1 MVPGQDGVA
10 AVGPGD
16 KDYHGGKW
24 AVYVVESRNGPIP
37 LTSEAAI
44 LQAVQAGDITITRA
58 AAADLKCP
66 IQGR

>member
-1 MVPGQDGVA
+1 
-10 AVGPGD
+10 
-16 KDYHGGKW
+16 
-24 AVYVVESRNGPIP
+24 VYVVESRNGPIP